1 MIQILWDLNY
11 ILIVCYSLSGLQPRK
26 RAGYLT
32 YNRDDQIL
40 SAGQHVMS
48 AKIMKPRRHGH
59 ISKNLKLATLF

>member
-11 ILIVCYSLSGLQPRK
+11 ILIVCDSLSGLQPRK

-40 SAGQHVMS
+40 SAG
-48 AKIMKPRRHGH
+48 
-59 ISKNLKLATLF
+59 